1 MDQRLTA
8 AWRKPPGEGVGV
20 RLFVGDNLNLEISRG
35 IPWSC
40 VRNETCIIYVQYSL
54 HKTCVMHKTSL
65 HKTEL

>member
-20 RLFVGDNLNLEISRG
+20 RLFVGDDLNLEISRG

-40 VRNETCIIYVQYSL
+40 VRNETCIIYVQS
-54 HKTCVMHKTSL
+54 
-65 HKTEL
+65 